1 MQHKGEIVEKAI
13 RQSGYPITYLAKK
26 LKRSR
31 RWMYHLFENAN
42 ISLDLIIR
50 IGEAIHY
57 DFSGD
62 IKELKKYDLY
72 SSNKSDSQ
80 SESMTKKA
88 SKDSEKW
95 KNKYLEL
102 LEKHNTLLSQLKS
115 TYKTTKPKKK

>member
-57 DFSGD
+57 DFSEE
-62 IKELKKYDLY
+62 IKEIKKYNLY
-72 SSNKSDSQ
+72 SPNKTENQ
-80 SESMTKKA
+80 SESTNKKS

-95 KNKYLEL
+95 KNKYLDL
-102 LEKHNTLLSQLKS
+102 LEKHNNQLSQLKS
-115 TYKTTKPKKK
+115 TYKTVKPKKK

>member
-57 DFSGD
+57 DFTED
-62 IKELKKYDLY
+62 IKDLKKYDFHPT
-72 SSNKSDSQ
+72 NNVQEQ
-80 SESMTKKA
+80 SEIPVKKG

-95 KNKYLEL
+95 KNKYLDL
-102 LEKHNTLLSQLKS
+102 LERHNKLLSQLKS